1 MADSALAARR
11 HDAGAKPVEVADLAR
26 LSSTLRYAAG
36 LDDTTRERLA
46 EADGLTSQIDSLSL
60 QGDFATAF
68 KDARQQLSTR
78 EAILG
83 SSHLEVAESMLRLGE
98 LATARGQIPENTGW
112 CERALAI
119 RRRALGPDHPDVIR
133 AEITLLNAR
142 RKVAGG
148 YAVREPLRRVVER
161 ARVILGPDAPEVGD
175 ALSGLANAHR
185 SLEEF
190 ERAKPLLREALAIHR
205 RTLGERS
212 VQVAADRMDL
222 GLVLLRTKDWRGA
235 ERELRRSL
243 ETRQAVLGAHD
254 PNRFVAL
261 SLLGQ
266 SLQAQGRYAEAE
278 RLHRESAGISERARA
293 RLDLGVGRIFSRLVQ
308 YEDLSAIL
316 LVTGREAE
324 ALPTLERFRGR
335 LLGELLGIP
344 GETARGDTTTS
355 VPTPSTVERIQGAL
369 PERAAL
375 LGWLDVTP
383 GMNEPHSAWGF
394 VVRRSGPVRW
404 IRLRTTDEEL
414 GTQAANRMD
423 RFLTELGRAAAWP
436 VRVDSTSEAS
446 AEGRAAWTERI
457 APLMPFL
464 DGIDELVVVGSG
476 GFRCPIEAMVD
487 SSGVYLDRRFA
498 VSYAPSGTSFAWLRE
513 RARRAP
519 PPRHRRALLV
529 GDPPFSGPQLI
540 AMQSER
546 AHGGLTPF
554 DHVPERVSLPEGR
567 VMRAAG
573 SGDPGAL
580 ARLPRLLGTRWEVEQ
595 LSRLMPGALV
605 LVGPRA
611 SKHELYELART
622 GEMRRFDTI
631 HFASHVLVTG
641 ATSSLGSLVLAQA
654 ANSGDGGVSPVTD
667 GVLSTDEVLNRLHLD
682 ADLVTLS
689 GCQSAPMSIVY
700 GEGPT
705 GLTHAFIAAGARS
718 LVASLWRTDDRAAAL
733 LMRRFYENLNG
744 SYDEDRG
751 RGPRV
756 AMRKVDAL
764 REARWWLRSYRDA
777 AGARPYRHPGYWSGF
792 VLFGDP
798 G

>member
-1 MADSALAARR
+1 MRHRVPGPSFAVRAGLSAVLLLGLHACTGSPRATQQGAQLRSQIATLRSRGEYDAAARLADSALAARR

-175 ALSGLANAHR
+175 ALSGL
-185 SLEEF
+185 
-190 ERAKPLLREALAIHR
+190 
-205 RTLGERS
+205 
-212 VQVAADRMDL
+212 
-222 GLVLLRTKDWRGA
+222 
-235 ERELRRSL
+235 
-243 ETRQAVLGAHD
+243 
-254 PNRFVAL
+254 
-261 SLLGQ
+261 GQ
-266 SLQAQGRYAEAE
+266 SLQAQGRYEEPE
-278 RLHRESAGISERARA
+278 RLHGESAGISERARA

-464 DGIDELVVVGSG
+464 DGINELVVVGSG

-777 AGARPYRHPGYWSGF
+777 AGSRPYRHPGYWSGF